1 MAKLPKI
8 PTAEMKKAIE
18 EFKKQFTPG
27 FYHGSPSPDIKAFD
41 PTKSKKDPMYITPKA
56 IFVTR
61 DPEFAESFLSMNNS
75 GKIKSGST
83 MYPVSVNL
91 GQHWHPNT
99 PEGQQVISEFIE
111 KYPKRVNLEKGLKR
125 GDWTAIENSDFLT
138 HLKDTGHDTFHV
150 MEGGIPNVGVLKPEN
165 IRGKFAD
172 FDPAE
177 AASPE
182 FMKAA
187 GGAVEGYAPG
197 GKVGALTKL
206 VRHAHGQDLKVAQ
219 ALEQYLKGN
228 ISQEER
234 IRVMNQFLP
243 IRQWKELPPN
253 YSDEEIRN
261 ALMANKQAKALTP
274 VPTGARVGNRLDIPA
289 YTQHGVYV
297 DTTHDLAA
305 GNAPISY
312 GRTGHLKDVEFSSKP
327 NQAVRVG
334 LGTKEQALTPMGAE
348 IGSAKSPFA
357 LIKGTNVGTSDEEVR
372 RMMEEMLKDPRYTQI
387 GMDPRKH
394 SQFYDKETGLPVWA
408 AEEKLQSG
416 PLILAPKQGL
426 ETTSWDD
433 PRLNLSDFEGKKY
446 QAGGVIKLAKQIAP
460 KFNLE
465 AIKNMPVSSAIKQTP
480 IAKAFQA
487 LSSENVDPKVKQK
500 IFEQYLATHPDLV
513 KKSGATNYDELTQAA
528 YEKMRKETKD
538 QYDLMTGSGV
548 KLSWDPTGQKGYKSS
563 ADMLKDIAE
572 NKHLTVFQGGEPH
585 PLIPAEANEQ
595 FRAVHDYFGHG
606 TSGSSFGPKGE
617 ELAYGAHSQ
626 MYSPLARLAAAAET
640 RGQNSF
646 VNYSGINDEL
656 IKKMNEARAK
666 GASAEELQQLGQ
678 QWQYAPQKGLILPP
692 EQVDINYKGYAPGGA
707 VKKALEHAK
716 SLPFVHYSTQPA
728 LTHLDPTKYGKGI
741 KGAEASRLKNAPD
754 IKPRSYFYVNKGE
767 ATRAPEAGLGSHKYE
782 GMAED
787 IYPLHEDPAGFGA
800 IAKQKAIDPYM
811 LSMGRTVV
819 DEPTH
824 LNELERLI
832 KGAGYKGYAGEDAGL
847 LFHPTEV
854 KKITD

>member
-8 PTAEMKKAIE
+8 PTAEMKKAVE
-18 EFKKQFTPG
+18 EFKAKFTPG
-27 FYHGSPSPDIKAFD
+27 YYHASPSNKIKIFD
-41 PTKSKKDPMYITPKA
+41 PASARKGEELTTPG
-56 IFVTR
+56 V
-61 DPEFAESFLSMNNS
+61 SFFSPNPKWADKNFLPYGNE
-75 GKIKSGST
+75 GYKEGAT
-83 MYPVSVNL
+83 MYPVSINMGKHFDPTSPEAKKEIHKYATKRVAEDLTPESINNLNKIAPGYADVVAKEMYDVHTRGMQSGAWDVVETPAFVQHLRDEGYDTFSVSEL
-91 GQHWHPNT
+91 GQ
-99 PEGQQVISEFIE
+99 
-111 KYPKRVNLEKGLKR
+111 KGN
-125 GDWTAIENSDFLT
+125 I
-138 HLKDTGHDTFHV
+138 
-150 MEGGIPNVGVLKPEN
+150 GVLEPHN

-177 AASPE
+177 AMNPD
-182 FMKAA
+182 FMKAE

-197 GKVGALTKL
+197 GLVKL
-206 VRHAHGQDLKVAQ
+206 LKHAHGQNPKVAQ
-219 ALEQYLKGN
+219 ALEEYLKGN
-228 ISQEER
+228 ISQEDR
-234 IRVMNQFLP
+234 IRILNQNLP
-243 IRQWKELPPN
+243 IRKWSDLPPN
-253 YSDEEIRN
+253 YTDEQIRN
-261 ALMANKQAKALTP
+261 ALMANKQAKALAP
-274 VPTGARVGNRLDIPA
+274 VPAGAKVGNRLDIPA

-297 DTTHDLAA
+297 DTTHDVA
-305 GNAPISY
+305 GKPISY

-387 GMDPRKH
+387 GMDPRRH

-416 PLILAPKQGL
+416 PLIIAPKQGL
-426 ETTSWDD
+426 EITDWND

-446 QAGGVIKLAKQIAP
+446 
-460 KFNLE
+460 
-465 AIKNMPVSSAIKQTP
+465 
-480 IAKAFQA
+480 
-487 LSSENVDPKVKQK
+487 
-500 IFEQYLATHPDLV
+500 
-513 KKSGATNYDELTQAA
+513 
-528 YEKMRKETKD
+528 
-538 QYDLMTGSGV
+538 
-548 KLSWDPTGQKGYKSS
+548 
-563 ADMLKDIAE
+563 
-572 NKHLTVFQGGEPH
+572 
-585 PLIPAEANEQ
+585 
-595 FRAVHDYFGHG
+595 
-606 TSGSSFGPKGE
+606 
-617 ELAYGAHSQ
+617 
-626 MYSPLARLAAAAET
+626 
-640 RGQNSF
+640 
-646 VNYSGINDEL
+646 
-656 IKKMNEARAK
+656 
-666 GASAEELQQLGQ
+666 
-678 QWQYAPQKGLILPP
+678 
-692 EQVDINYKGYAPGGA
+692 APGGS
-707 VKKALEHAK
+707 VIKKALEHAK

-728 LTHLDPTKYGKGI
+728 LTHLDPAMYGRGI
-741 KGAEASRLKNAPD
+741 KGAEAARLKNAPD

-811 LSMGRTVV
+811 MSMGRMVI